1 MGSRFRQ
8 AGGLSPLLGDRG
20 KGILE
25 FKRARL
31 NGSGIVEDLV
41 DETGVKL
48 VAVSID
54 DERNKKSSLI
64 EQSNKQEN
72 TLAVQSHK
80 AKIKKA
86 REKQSK
92 STQHEKD
99 MR

>member
-41 DETGVKL
+41 DET
-48 VAVSID
+48 AA
-54 DERNKKSSLI
+54 SLSAAEVWGI
-64 EQSNKQEN
+64 ASLRKPIAEA
-72 TLAVQSHK
+72 LANPV
-80 AKIKKA
+80 
-86 REKQSK
+86 REG
-92 STQHEKD
+92 
-99 MR
+99 

>member
-1 MGSRFRQ
+1 MDILGFFD
-8 AGGLSPLLGDRG
+8 GLFSAFSAARSG
-20 KGILE
+20 K
-25 FKRARL
+25 
-31 NGSGIVEDLV
+31 
-41 DETGVKL
+41 
-48 VAVSID
+48 SID
-54 DERNKKSSLI
+54 DDRNKKSPML

-92 STQHEKD
+92 STQFEKD

>member
-1 MGSRFRQ
+1 MDILGFFD
-8 AGGLSPLLGDRG
+8 GLFSAFSAARSG
-20 KGILE
+20 K
-25 FKRARL
+25 
-31 NGSGIVEDLV
+31 
-41 DETGVKL
+41 
-48 VAVSID
+48 SID
-54 DERNKKSSLI
+54 DDRNKKSPML